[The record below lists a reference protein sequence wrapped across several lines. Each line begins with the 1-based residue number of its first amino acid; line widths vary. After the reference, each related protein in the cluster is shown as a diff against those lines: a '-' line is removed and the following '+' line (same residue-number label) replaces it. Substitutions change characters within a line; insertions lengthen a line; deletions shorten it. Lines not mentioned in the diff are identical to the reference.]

1 MDPHSPTGDWPAPTA
16 DTPIDAD
23 RLEAEFA
30 AVPHA
35 AHAPNVENPSALL
48 DVLVPTWRTW
58 LRDDILG

>member
-1 MDPHSPTGDWPAPTA
+1 MQRTM
-16 DTPIDAD
+16 AD

-30 AVPHA
+30 AIRGA
-35 AHAPNVENPSALL
+35 AHAPNVESPAALL